1 MFFKSKTN
9 PKVLI
14 SLDLQNLVL
23 GLEDSK
29 LIVKV
34 QIKFDC
40 MRTASLNGWS
50 QIKGWIDLVKITCK
64 TFAIICAM
72 SIKLAVSG
80 G

>member
-34 QIKFDC
+34 QIKFDF
-40 MRTASLNGWS
+40 MRTA
-50 QIKGWIDLVKITCK
+50 
-64 TFAIICAM
+64 A
-72 SIKLAVSG
+72 
-80 G
+80 